1 MSIHCIVYAKI
12 TRGPE
17 ILCFGPTYYCL
28 ERDQHTKFVKY
39 ISQLFQQPAP
49 SCFGE
54 DAVMIFSSV
63 SSEVSRER
71 VFETAGALVRMDFG
85 LGIGAYSRGSMTP
98 IELVIRLGKL
108 NMCQRALE
116 RIKSQEPNSNIDNLM
131 EDSISSLISLTDE
144 QLQGVRPIE
153 MLLRPYM

>member
-1 MSIHCIVYAKI
+1 MSVHCVVYAKI

-28 ERDQHTKFVKY
+28 ERDQYTKLAKH

-54 DAVMIFSSV
+54 GAVMIFSSV
-63 SSEVSRER
+63 SSEVSQER
-71 VFETAGALVRMDFG
+71 VFETAETLLQADFG
-85 LGIGAYSRGSMTP
+85 LRIGAYSRGSMTP
-98 IELVIRLGKL
+98 MELVIRLGKL

-116 RIKSQEPNSNIDNLM
+116 RIKSQKPNSNIDNLV
-131 EDSISSLISLTDE
+131 EDSISNLISLTDE
-144 QLQGVRPIE
+144 QSQGIRPIE